1 MLTIFAIPKSFEDP
15 HINIIQRNAIQSW
28 LQLQPKC
35 EIILFGN
42 DKGVAETA
50 EEFGVKYIPEIEKNE
65 FNTPLL
71 DSAFNLAQKLAR
83 NDILVYINADIIL
96 MSDFIPAIQ
105 QVRFPLF
112 LINGR
117 RWDLDIKEEINFSD
131 IDWEK
136 KLRQKIAERGKLHGF
151 SGIDY
156 FVFPRSFQHNLPSF
170 AVGRVGW
177 DNWLIYHT
185 RSLKIPVIDATEAIT
200 VVHQNHSYSHS
211 PFGRKDRVEGP
222 ELEKNI
228 RLAGGFSQM
237 CTIRDADWILTKQGL
252 KRPPFFRWIFAKL
265 SLFYPWRLMLLMKRK
280 LQQ

>member
-1 MLTIFAIPKSFEDP
+1 MITIFTIPKPFQG

-28 LQLQPKC
+28 LQLQPRC
-35 EIILFGN
+35 EVILFGN

-50 EEFGVKYIPEIEKNE
+50 KEFGVKYIPEIKKNE

-117 RWDLDIKEEINFSD
+117 RWDLDIKEEINFND
-131 IDWEK
+131 PDWEK
-136 KLRQKIAERGKLHGF
+136 KLREEIFKKGKLHGF

-156 FVFPRSFQHNLPSF
+156 FVFPRNLFHDFPPF
-170 AVGRVGW
+170 AVGRPGW
-177 DNWLIYHT
+177 DNWLLFYLKK
-185 RSLKIPVIDATEAIT
+185 RKIPIIDATPAIT
-200 VVHQNHSYSHS
+200 VIHQSHPS
-211 PFGRKDRVEGP
+211 KYRARDKESQ
-222 ELEKNI
+222 ENI
-228 RLAGGFSQM
+228 KLAGGLTNMITLRES
-237 CTIRDADWILTKQGL
+237 DWILTKEGL
-252 KRPPFFRWIFAKL
+252 KKL
-265 SLFYPWRLMLLMKRK
+265 PLLRRIWSKLVEFYPVRLFLALKRSLFY
-280 LQQ
+280 